1 MSTSYTSQGRKPK
14 TSVAKRN
21 ITNADGTRTE
31 ITTTTITTYT
41 AFKEETTKKVDT
53 KHFPSHPR
61 VRRERVTLDD
71 GTTGWKKTST
81 VVYPGGQREITIE
94 WPDGEKEVKIEEPDE
109 NSARETNNKTPEV
122 VIDEPKK
129 EEKKEEFLS
138 WPKFPWDSLTKR
150 MQHNGQEL
158 PNKTAVSFLQ
168 CTADKIPTISS
179 SWNFHQLNS
188 AVEYLAA
195 RLLPPLEQV
204 EGSNK
209 TPLIPIPSDHPP
221 LEKGDRVLIVYP
233 PCSPHFLITF
243 LACLRAGLVAVPV
256 YPPHPDRKDSLGAFA
271 GIAREC
277 GARVALTNGE
287 YANAKRL
294 GQLKNSFMK
303 KISRK
308 KDDENA
314 DDTKWPDNLLWVVT
328 DKEPLQ
334 NPPAKFPKLEEIPG
348 PEDIAFLQF
357 TSGSTSAPK
366 GVALTHANLSH
377 NLYIIIDELNADKD
391 TKVVSWLP
399 QYHDMGLIG
408 ALLGVLYCG
417 GSGYYM
423 SPLAFLQRPMAWMEA
438 VSEYRATH
446 LQAPNFAFGLTA
458 RKFDP
463 DGYYNGMG
471 GETTNEDGKKVKPKA
486 KLGASWLPQY
496 HDMGL
501 IGALLGVLYCGGS
514 GYYMSPLAFLQRP
527 MAWMEAVSEYRAT
540 HLQAPNFAF
549 GLTARKFDPDGYY
562 NGMGG
567 ETTNEDGKKV
577 KPLDLSCL
585 QHVINGAEPC
595 TINSIKAYEKAFK
608 PFGLRTEP
616 SVIFPTYGLAEH
628 TVFVCSGGQGTIQVK
643 KTDLEQEDKAVV
655 VEGGTGAVS
664 DQSNGYEPTVTLV
677 GCGFPQNQNIDVRI
691 VEPVSRR
698 LLPDGRVGEIWVNS
712 PSKAL
717 KYYGKDVKE
726 TKEDFHAI
734 IEDMKDA
741 SIKFGG
747 YLRTGDLGFMHKDQ
761 LYVCGRIK
769 DLIIVAGRNHYPQDL
784 EATAESIASE
794 YVRPGCSAAFSIGS
808 KSGDK
813 GDYEMVVLAMELK
826 EPVPKGDKLT
836 SICESI
842 ANKVRSE
849 IFKEHAL
856 ALESIVLVKP
866 RTIPKT
872 TSGKIQRSKTCAAFI
887 NKSLQELY
895 RKDFDGSEIG
905 AYGDAL
911 PSKKDLADK
920 TKGTSNAI
928 KKTPEEIRELAYK
941 EIKEMLINSISQI
954 AQVGKNEIKDN
965 VALSTFMDSV
975 SLAQFKGLLETTYG
989 VKAFSDEY
997 LFRDTTT
1004 VKKLVNVVK
1013 AGSAPDDGDGSGAV
1027 KQAAGSGGPGCC
1039 GCVVM

>member
-1 MSTSYTSQGRKPK
+1 MSTTYTDQGRKPK
-14 TSVAKRN
+14 TFVAKRN

-41 AFKEETTKKVDT
+41 ALKEETTQKVDT
-53 KHFPSHPR
+53 KHFPSHPK
-61 VRRERVTLDD
+61 VRRDGVTLDD
-71 GTTGWKKTST
+71 GTTGWKKNNT
-81 VVYPGGQREITIE
+81 VVHPGGKREITIE
-94 WPDGEKEVKIEEPDE
+94 WPNGEKEVKIEEPAENAPEKTDNNDE
-109 NSARETNNKTPEV
+109 L
-122 VIDEPKK
+122 KK
-129 EEKKEEFLS
+129 EGNES
-138 WPKFPWDSLTKR
+138 SSWDSLTKR
-150 MQHNGQEL
+150 LQQNSQEL

-168 CTADKIPTISS
+168 STGDKIPTIST
-179 SWNFHQLNS
+179 SWNYHQLNS

-195 RLLPPLEQV
+195 RLLSPP
-204 EGSNK
+204 EGSK
-209 TPLIPIPSDHPP
+209 SQPLIPIPSDQPP

-271 GIAREC
+271 GISREC

-294 GQLKNSFMK
+294 GQLKNNFK
-303 KISRK
+303 NRISK
-308 KDDENA
+308 QSEDV
-314 DDTKWPDNLLWVVT
+314 KWPENLLWVIT

-334 NPPAKFPKLEEIPG
+334 NPPAKFQKLQEAPEPK
-348 PEDIAFLQF
+348 DIAFLQF

-366 GVALTHANLSH
+366 GVALTHANLTH
-377 NLYIIIDELNADKD
+377 NLHVITNELNASKD

-423 SPLAFLQRPMAWMEA
+423 SPIAFLQRPMAWMEA

-446 LQAPNFAFGLTA
+446 LQAPNFAFGLIA
-458 RKFDP
+458 RKFESHR
-463 DGYYNGMG
+463 YYNGTG
-471 GETTNEDGKKVKPKA
+471 GERTNEDGKK
-486 KLGASWLPQY
+486 
-496 HDMGL
+496 
-501 IGALLGVLYCGGS
+501 I
-514 GYYMSPLAFLQRP
+514 
-527 MAWMEAVSEYRAT
+527 
-540 HLQAPNFAF
+540 
-549 GLTARKFDPDGYY
+549 
-562 NGMGG
+562 
-567 ETTNEDGKKV
+567 

-585 QHVINGAEPC
+585 KHVINGAEPV
-595 TINSIKAYEKAFK
+595 TVKSIKAFEKVFK
-608 PFGLRTEP
+608 PFGLPTEP

-628 TVFVCSGGQGTIQVK
+628 TVFVCSGGQGTIRVK
-643 KTDLEQEDKAVV
+643 KNVLEQEDKVV
-655 VEGGTGAVS
+655 IVEDGAIS
-664 DQSNGYEPTVTLV
+664 DQSKDDEPTVTLV
-677 GCGFPQNQNIDVRI
+677 GCGFPRNQNIDVRI
-691 VEPVSRR
+691 VQPVNRR

-717 KYYGKDVKE
+717 KYYGKDVNE

-734 IEDMKDA
+734 IEDTKDD

-747 YLRTGDLGFMHKDQ
+747 YLRTGDLGFMHNDQ

-794 YVRPGCSAAFSIGS
+794 FVRPGCSAAFSIGA

-813 GDYEMVVLAMELK
+813 DGYEQVLLAMELK
-826 EPVPKGDKLT
+826 DPIPKGDNLT
-836 SICESI
+836 SICVSI
-842 ANKVRSE
+842 ANKIRSE
-849 IFKEHAL
+849 VVKEHSL
-856 ALESIVLVKP
+856 ALSSIVLVKP

-872 TSGKIQRSKTCAAFI
+872 TSGKIQRSKTRAAFI
-887 NKSLQELY
+887 NRSLQELY
-895 RKDFDGSEIG
+895 RKDFDGSEDIE
-905 AYGDAL
+905 AS
-911 PSKKDLADK
+911 PTEQISTNTK
-920 TKGTSNAI
+920 TVTTTAI
-928 KKTPEEIRELAYK
+928 TKTPEEIRALDSK
-941 EIKEMLINSISQI
+941 EIKAMLINSISQI
-954 AQVGKNEIKDN
+954 SQLNKNEIKEN
-965 VALSTFMDSV
+965 VAVSTFMDSL
-975 SLAQFKGLLETTYG
+975 SLAQFKGLLETTFG

-1013 AGSAPDDGDGSGAV
+1013 AGSAPDDGDGSGVVLAN
-1027 KQAAGSGGPGCC
+1027 AAGSGGPGCC

>member
-1 MSTSYTSQGRKPK
+1 MSTSYTGEGRKPK
-14 TSVAKRN
+14 TSVAKRT

-94 WPDGEKEVKIEEPDE
+94 WPDGEKEVRIEEPEDE
-109 NSARETNNKTPEV
+109 DKETNGKSSPNV
-122 VIDEPKK
+122 VIDEPSSK
-129 EEKKEEFLS
+129 EEEKNLLS
-138 WPKFPWDSLTKR
+138 WPKFPWDSLMKR
-150 MQHNGQEL
+150 LQNNGQEQ

-168 CTADKIPTISS
+168 STGEKIPTISS
-179 SWNFHQLNS
+179 SWNYHQLNL

-195 RLLPPLEQV
+195 RLLPP
-204 EGSNK
+204 EGGGEGKSK
-209 TPLIPIPSDHPP
+209 SPLIPIPSDQPP

-287 YANAKRL
+287 YATSKRL
-294 GQLKNSFMK
+294 GKLKNSFMK
-303 KISRK
+303 KISSSNK
-308 KDDENA
+308 KEGDDGSGDA
-314 DDTKWPDNLLWVVT
+314 KWPEDLVWVVT
-328 DKEPLQ
+328 DREPLQ
-334 NPPAKFPKLEEIPG
+334 NPPAKFTKLEDTPG

-377 NLYIIIDELNADKD
+377 NLFIITDELNADTD

-423 SPLAFLQRPMAWMEA
+423 SPIAFLQRPMAWMEA

-458 RKFDP
+458 RKFDAEK
-463 DGYYNGMG
+463 YYKGMG
-471 GETTNEDGKKVKPKA
+471 GETTNEEGKK
-486 KLGASWLPQY
+486 
-496 HDMGL
+496 
-501 IGALLGVLYCGGS
+501 I
-514 GYYMSPLAFLQRP
+514 
-527 MAWMEAVSEYRAT
+527 
-540 HLQAPNFAF
+540 
-549 GLTARKFDPDGYY
+549 
-562 NGMGG
+562 
-567 ETTNEDGKKV
+567 

-585 QHVINGAEPC
+585 QHVINGAEPV
-595 TINSIKAYEKAFK
+595 TANSIRAYEKAFK

-628 TVFVCSGGQGTIQVK
+628 TVFVCSGGSGKIQVK
-643 KTDLEQEDKAVV
+643 KMDLEQDDKATIVDSKGV
-655 VEGGTGAVS
+655 I
-664 DQSNGYEPTVTLV
+664 DQSAKSYEPTVTLL
-677 GCGFPQNQNIDVRI
+677 GCGFPKNQNIDVRI
-691 VEPVSRR
+691 VEPVNRR

-747 YLRTGDLGFMHKDQ
+747 FLRTGDLGFMHKDQ

-784 EATAESIASE
+784 EATAEYVASE
-794 YVRPGCSAAFSIGS
+794 HVRPGCSAAFSIGS
-808 KSGDK
+808 KSGEK
-813 GDYEMVVLAMELK
+813 GDYEQVVLAMELK

-849 IFKEHAL
+849 IFKEHSL
-856 ALESIVLVKP
+856 ALESVVLVKP

-887 NKSLQELY
+887 NKSLQQLF

-905 AYGDAL
+905 VYGDAL
-911 PSKKDLADK
+911 PSKKDLVNK
-920 TKGTSNAI
+920 TNGTVN
-928 KKTPEEIRELAYK
+928 KMTPEEIRQLEYK
-941 EIKEMLINSISQI
+941 EIREMLLDSISQI
-954 AQVGKNEIKDN
+954 AQVSKNEIKEN
-965 VALSTFMDSV
+965 VALTSFMDSV
-975 SLAQFKGLLETTYG
+975 TLAQLKGLLETTYG

-1013 AGSAPDDGDGSGAV
+1013 AGSAPDDGEGGSTS
-1027 KQAAGSGGPGCC
+1027 KAAGSGGPGCC
-1039 GCVVM
+1039 GCIVM

>member
-1 MSTSYTSQGRKPK
+1 MSTSYTDQGRKPK
-14 TSVAKRN
+14 KSVAKRN

-41 AFKEETTKKVDT
+41 ALKEETTKKVDT
-53 KHFPSHPR
+53 KHFPSHPK
-61 VRRERVTLDD
+61 VRREGVTLDD

-81 VVYPGGQREITIE
+81 VVYPGGKKEITIE
-94 WPDGEKEVKIEEPDE
+94 WPDGEKEVKIVEPVDNATE
-109 NSARETNNKTPEV
+109 ETNSNE
-122 VIDEPKK
+122 EPKK
-129 EEKKEEFLS
+129 EEKDYLS
-138 WPKFPWDSLTKR
+138 WDSLTKR
-150 MQHNGQEL
+150 LQQNGQEL
-158 PNKTAVSFLQ
+158 SNKTAVSFLQ
-168 CTADKIPTISS
+168 SNGDKIPSISS
-179 SWNFHQLNS
+179 SWNYHQLNS

-195 RLLPPLEQV
+195 RLIPP
-204 EGSNK
+204 EGSEGFK
-209 TPLIPIPSDHPP
+209 SPLIPIPTDQPP

-294 GQLKNSFMK
+294 GQLKNNFMN
-303 KISRK
+303 KISK
-308 KDDENA
+308 KNGEDTENA
-314 DDTKWPDNLLWVVT
+314 KWPENLLWVVT

-334 NPPAKFPKLEEIPG
+334 NPPATFPQLEKTPE
-348 PEDIAFLQF
+348 PEDTAFLQF

-377 NLYIIIDELNADKD
+377 NLHVITDELNAGKD

-417 GSGYYM
+417 GSGHYM
-423 SPLAFLQRPMAWMEA
+423 SPIAFLQRPMAWMEA

-458 RKFDP
+458 RKFEP
-463 DGYYNGMG
+463 QRYYNGTG
-471 GETTNEDGKKVKPKA
+471 GETTNEDGKK
-486 KLGASWLPQY
+486 
-496 HDMGL
+496 
-501 IGALLGVLYCGGS
+501 I
-514 GYYMSPLAFLQRP
+514 
-527 MAWMEAVSEYRAT
+527 
-540 HLQAPNFAF
+540 
-549 GLTARKFDPDGYY
+549 
-562 NGMGG
+562 
-567 ETTNEDGKKV
+567 

-585 QHVINGAEPC
+585 QHVINGAEPV
-595 TINSIKAYEKAFK
+595 TMNSIKAFEQAFK
-608 PFGLRTEP
+608 PFGLPTEP

-643 KTDLEQEDKAVV
+643 KNDLEQEDKVV
-655 VEGGTGAVS
+655 IVDDGCIS
-664 DQSNGYEPTVTLV
+664 DQSKEDEPTVTLV

-691 VEPVSRR
+691 VQPGNRC
-698 LLPDGRVGEIWVNS
+698 LLPDNRVGEIWVNS

-717 KYYGKDVKE
+717 KYYGKDVNE

-734 IEDMKDA
+734 IEDMKDD

-747 YLRTGDLGFMHKDQ
+747 YLRTGDLGFLHKDQ

-784 EATAESIASE
+784 EATAESIACE

-808 KSGDK
+808 KSGDNS
-813 GDYEMVVLAMELK
+813 DYEQVLLAMELK
-826 EPVPKGDKLT
+826 EPVPKGDNLT
-836 SICESI
+836 SICGSI

-856 ALESIVLVKP
+856 SLESIVLVKP

-872 TSGKIQRSKTCAAFI
+872 TSGKIQRSKTRAAFI

-895 RKDFDGSEIG
+895 RKDFDGGEIG
-905 AYGDAL
+905 VNSDTL
-911 PSKKDLADK
+911 SSENVLTNK
-920 TKGTSNAI
+920 TTVTTVAI
-928 KKTPEEIRELAYK
+928 TTKTPEEIRALDSK
-941 EIKEMLINSISQI
+941 EIKAMLVNSISQI
-954 AQVGKNEIKDN
+954 AQLNKNEIKDN
-965 VALSTFMDSV
+965 AALSTFMDSL
-975 SLAQFKGLLETTYG
+975 SLAQFKGLLETTFG

-997 LFRDTTT
+997 LFRDTTN

-1013 AGSAPDDGDGSGAV
+1013 AGSAPDDGDGSGVVSANAV
-1027 KQAAGSGGPGCC
+1027 GSGGPGCC

>member
-1 MSTSYTSQGRKPK
+1 MSSVTYTDQGRKPK
-14 TSVAKRN
+14 KSVHKRT

-41 AFKEETTKKVDT
+41 ASKEETTKEVDT

-71 GTTGWKKTST
+71 GTTGWKKTSK
-81 VVYPGGQREITIE
+81 VVYPGGQKEITIE
-94 WPDGEKEVKIEEPDE
+94 LPNGEKEVKIEEPDE
-109 NSARETNNKTPEV
+109 NAAKETSKTPEL
-122 VIDEPKK
+122 VIDEPNK
-129 EEKKEEFLS
+129 EEKEFLS
-138 WPKFPWDSLTKR
+138 WPKFPWDSLMKR
-150 MQHNGQEL
+150 LQQNGQEL

-168 CTADKIPTISS
+168 CTSDKIPTISS
-179 SWNFHQLNS
+179 SWNYHQLNS
-188 AVEYLAA
+188 AVEFLAA
-195 RLLPPLEQV
+195 RLLPPV
-204 EGSNK
+204 GVDGSNE
-209 TPLIPIPSDHPP
+209 TPLIQIPSDQPP
-221 LEKGDRVLIVYP
+221 LEKGDRILIVYP

-287 YANAKRL
+287 YATSKRL
-294 GQLKNSFMK
+294 GQLKNNFMS
-303 KISRK
+303 KIGK
-308 KDDENA
+308 KDGEDA
-314 DDTKWPDNLLWVVT
+314 DDARWPDNLLWVVT
-328 DKEPLQ
+328 DREALQ
-334 NPPAKFPKLEEIPG
+334 YPPAQFPKLVETPG

-377 NLYIIIDELNADKD
+377 NLYVITDELNASKT

-423 SPLAFLQRPMAWMEA
+423 SPIAFLQRPMAWMEA

-458 RKFDP
+458 RKFEP
-463 DGYYNGMG
+463 DGYYNGLG
-471 GETTNEDGKKVKPKA
+471 GETTNK
-486 KLGASWLPQY
+486 
-496 HDMGL
+496 
-501 IGALLGVLYCGGS
+501 
-514 GYYMSPLAFLQRP
+514 
-527 MAWMEAVSEYRAT
+527 
-540 HLQAPNFAF
+540 
-549 GLTARKFDPDGYY
+549 
-562 NGMGG
+562 
-567 ETTNEDGKKV
+567 DGKKV

-585 QHVINGAEPC
+585 QHVINGAEPV
-595 TINSIKAYEKAFK
+595 TVNSIKAYEKAFK

-628 TVFVCSGGQGTIQVK
+628 TVFVCSGGQGKLQVK
-643 KTDLEQEDKAVV
+643 KKDLEQEGKAVIIDD
-655 VEGGTGAVS
+655 GAVS
-664 DQSNGYEPTVTLV
+664 DTVTLV

-698 LLPDGRVGEIWVNS
+698 LLPDDRVGEIWVNS

-717 KYYGKDVKE
+717 KYYGKDAKE
-726 TKEDFHAI
+726 TEEEFHAI
-734 IEDMKDA
+734 IENMKEA

-747 YLRTGDLGFMHKDQ
+747 FLRTGDLGFMHKEQ

-784 EATAESIASE
+784 EATAESIVSE

-808 KSGDK
+808 KSGDR
-813 GDYEMVVLAMELK
+813 GDYEQVVMAMELK
-826 EPVPKGDKLT
+826 GPVPKGDTLT

-887 NKSLQELY
+887 NKSLQQLY
-895 RKDFDGSEIG
+895 RRDFDGSEIG
-905 AYGDAL
+905 LYGDEL
-911 PSKKDLADK
+911 PSQKDLAKK
-920 TKGTSNAI
+920 TKGTQSPI
-928 KKTPEEIRELAYK
+928 TKTPEEIRKLEYK
-941 EIKEMLINSISQI
+941 EIKEMLMNSISQI
-954 AQVGKNEIKDN
+954 AQVSKNDIKEN

-975 SLAQFKGLLETTYG
+975 SLAQFKGLLETSYG

-1013 AGSAPDDGDGSGAV
+1013 AGAAQDDGDGTGVSTKAV
-1027 KQAAGSGGPGCC
+1027 GSGGPGCC

>member
-308 KDDENA
+308 NHDENA

-391 TKVVSWLP
+391 TKVV
-399 QYHDMGLIG
+399 
-408 ALLGVLYCG
+408 
-417 GSGYYM
+417 
-423 SPLAFLQRPMAWMEA
+423 
-438 VSEYRATH
+438 
-446 LQAPNFAFGLTA
+446 
-458 RKFDP
+458 
-463 DGYYNGMG
+463 
-471 GETTNEDGKKVKPKA
+471 
-486 KLGASWLPQY
+486 SWLPQY